1 MKSQAYIYELYLIKI
16 LFLCGKKHT
25 LYVAANNYICRVA
38 EIGKDIQK
46 AKQVLEQGNLVAI
59 PTETV
64 YGLAGNALNPEAV
77 AKIFET
83 KERPSFD
90 PLIVHTH
97 SLQAVYEFAESIHPK
112 LLKLAETFWPGPL
125 TLLLPKKSTVPSL
138 VTSGL
143 DRVGVRVPN
152 HVLTLEL
159 LRTLSYPLAA
169 PSANPFGYIS
179 PTTAEHVNKQ
189 LGIKIPYILD
199 GGACGVGIEST
210 IVGEEN
216 GEIII
221 YRLGGL
227 SVNDIEAMAGK
238 VSIQLNQSSNPKAPG
253 QLKSHYAPK
262 KPVIIG
268 NLAVLQQQYSDKKIG
283 VISFGKQA
291 ILNSTSLEKNLSLS
305 QNFSEAAVNL
315 FSFLRE
321 LDEADVDVIVADL
334 LPDIGLGLAIND
346 RLKRAAAI

>member
-1 MKSQAYIYELYLIKI
+1 
-16 LFLCGKKHT
+16 
-25 LYVAANNYICRVA
+25 VA

-46 AKQVLEQGNLVAI
+46 GKDFLEKDELVAI

-64 YGLAGNALNPEAV
+64 YGLAANALNPIAV
-77 AKIFET
+77 AKIFEA
-83 KERPSFD
+83 KERPTFD

-97 SLQAVYEFAESIHPK
+97 SLNEACKFVTNIHPT
-112 LLKLAETFWPGPL
+112 LLKLAERFWPGPL
-125 TLLLPKKSTVPSL
+125 TLLLPKKEIIPSL

-152 HVLTLEL
+152 HPLTLDL
-159 LRTLSYPLAA
+159 LAQLNFPLAA

-179 PTTAEHVNKQ
+179 PTTAMHVEKQ
-189 LGIKIPYILD
+189 LGTKIPYILD
-199 GGACGVGIEST
+199 GGSCEVGLEST

-227 SVNDIEAMAGK
+227 SVDEIETIVGK
-238 VSIQLNQSSNPKAPG
+238 VSVQLNQSSNPKAPG

-262 KPVIIG
+262 KPVYIG
-268 NLAVLQQQYSDKKIG
+268 NLNELQKQYSDQKIG
-283 VISFGKQA
+283 AIVFGNDIKLSES
-291 ILNSTSLEKNLSLS
+291 ILIKNLSS
-305 QNFSEAAVNL
+305 TKNYQEASANL

-321 LDEADVDVIVADL
+321 LDEADVDVIITAL
-334 LPDIGLGLAIND
+334 LPETGLGLAIND
-346 RLKRAAAI
+346 RLRRAAAL